1 MAALPE
7 HITGL
12 ITSTVES
19 YNLILLEIIR
29 RGQTNSTVLEIIVD
43 SEEGVHLDT
52 LADISREIGAFLD
65 EADDVLK
72 GRYRLEVSTPGLDRP
87 LEHDWQFRKNLGRLV
102 SVTWVDQEQKKMS
115 GLFRLLE
122 FHPDSLNLE
131 PVKRNKGKTKGVKK
145 DQTQEPVTLPLE
157 KIERVVVEPEI

>member
-1 MAALPE
+1 MTALPE
-7 HITGL
+7 HITGH
-12 ITSTVES
+12 IRNTVES
-19 YNLILLEIIR
+19 HNLILLDLIK

-43 SEEGVHLDT
+43 SEDGVHLDT
-52 LADISREIGAFLD
+52 LADISREIGTFLD
-65 EADDVLK
+65 ETDDVLK

-102 SVTWVDQEQKKMS
+102 NVTWIDPDQKEAS

-122 FHPDSLNLE
+122 FHTDSLNLE
-131 PVKRNKGKTKGVKK
+131 PVKRNKGKAKGVKK

-157 KIERVVVEPEI
+157 KIERVVVEPEL